1 MLREEATES
10 VVRND
15 RTTEN
20 SSSSDIGKRTHSG
33 LAVLQQCVAILDKM
47 DTREPGL
54 PQANL
59 LVVVD
64 QFEELFRDEEVD
76 PWERE
81 RLIELIRY
89 VEYNKPEGVVLAL
102 VMRSEDLHRCA
113 EEPVLANIVN
123 NSFVFVDWLNRDDL
137 KKAIVEPAQ
146 IYLQET
152 YLLDYKGEFSPYER
166 QLVDKLLDDAELLRK
181 HSRNK
186 GDHLPL
192 LQHGLKTL
200 WAELM
205 KARDAQDKGREDS
218 QTKEDRSNS
227 RVLLKTDLYIGL
239 VDTARKYVTA
249 NYAIKKDEVVSDLQ
263 WLLIWEAELALR
275 QAEVAFSKYL
285 GKSGLTVDGVL
296 SPENALRAAF
306 CEIASVD
313 ENSRYY
319 RKFRKVKEIA
329 DIRFGM
335 DNRGEPLETA
345 LTSALKVF
353 KAKGLVSPAGEDA
366 WDVTHEALLR
376 NWPRARAWVDA
387 DFAAGRSIGE
397 AMVNK
402 RVDQDQLNSLKEV
415 LGWRTLPIY
424 TPQWIDRAASDARKR
439 VSTMARH
446 SRLPAWLQIPNSV
459 SAATSRL
466 TGPASILPS
475 PRFLHWPRVKP
486 VAASFTAWLRR
497 CFQFIKPSDRT
508 RVRFSYWYRRLGFS
522 LLVVGGLALLLV
534 AVGWWRSN
542 QQAEIAQLRSEV
554 LQSVVIAANVI
565 ATQSTHSM
573 PFEQKATELRAAVE
587 KWSNA
592 RSELGSR
599 SNHWY
604 SSYWLSGVKSKIN
617 DVKPDLELAE
627 NLH

>member
-1 MLREEATES
+1 MGARAPN
-10 VVRND
+10 RAHP
-15 RTTEN
+15 
-20 SSSSDIGKRTHSG
+20 I
-33 LAVLQQCVAILDKM
+33 CW
-47 DTREPGL
+47 EP
-54 PQANL
+54 
-59 LVVVD
+59 
-64 QFEELFRDEEVD
+64 
-76 PWERE
+76 
-81 RLIELIRY
+81 
-89 VEYNKPEGVVLAL
+89 NKPEGVVLAL

-152 YLLDYKGEFSPYER
+152 YLLDYKGEFWPYER

-200 WAELM
+200 WAKSM

-335 DNRGEPLETA
+335 DNRGEPA
-345 LTSALKVF
+345 GNGADSR
-353 KAKGLVSPAGEDA
+353 AKGVQGKGAG
-366 WDVTHEALLR
+366 V
-376 NWPRARAWVDA
+376 ARRR
-387 DFAAGRSIGE
+387 GR
-397 AMVNK
+397 
-402 RVDQDQLNSLKEV
+402 
-415 LGWRTLPIY
+415 
-424 TPQWIDRAASDARKR
+424 
-439 VSTMARH
+439 
-446 SRLPAWLQIPNSV
+446 
-459 SAATSRL
+459 
-466 TGPASILPS
+466 
-475 PRFLHWPRVKP
+475 
-486 VAASFTAWLRR
+486 
-497 CFQFIKPSDRT
+497 
-508 RVRFSYWYRRLGFS
+508 
-522 LLVVGGLALLLV
+522 VGCYA
-534 AVGWWRSN
+534 
-542 QQAEIAQLRSEV
+542 
-554 LQSVVIAANVI
+554 
-565 ATQSTHSM
+565 
-573 PFEQKATELRAAVE
+573 
-587 KWSNA
+587 
-592 RSELGSR
+592 
-599 SNHWY
+599 
-604 SSYWLSGVKSKIN
+604 
-617 DVKPDLELAE
+617 
-627 NLH
+627 